1 MWAECEKCGQKSC
14 CNVMPI
20 NILPVFTE
28 HKDYSSSAHI
38 FEILPTFF
46 RKAYISTLNDYDCW
60 P

>member
-38 FEILPTFF
+38 FHILPTYFT
-46 RKAYISTLNDYDCW
+46 KAYISTLNDYDCW
-60 P
+60 T